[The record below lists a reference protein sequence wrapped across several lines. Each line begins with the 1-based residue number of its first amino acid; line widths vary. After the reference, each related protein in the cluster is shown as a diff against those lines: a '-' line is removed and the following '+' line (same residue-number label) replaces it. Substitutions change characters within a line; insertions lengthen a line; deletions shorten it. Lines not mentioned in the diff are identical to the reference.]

1 MEIVSLEAHLQELWS
16 LLNLFFDYLFSG
28 KCYMTCN
35 DTGYQAIEFDEETHI
50 PRQVKLKLL
59 LFFENREIIS
69 DGQKYARNS

>member
-1 MEIVSLEAHLQELWS
+1 
-16 LLNLFFDYLFSG
+16 
-28 KCYMTCN
+28 MTCN